1 MLTCKQIS
9 KRYGSLEV
17 LKGVDLEIAK
27 GEIVSLV
34 GSSGAGKSTLLHI
47 LGTLDEAD
55 GGTVEINGNRID
67 FHAKIKLQPVVW
79 WKRLINSVV
88 DSAMIALL
96 TYPLAVLLSQL
107 PLDPSIAFA
116 WYWLF
121 IFSGSVVY
129 ILYYLIL
136 EWKMGRTFGKF
147 ITGTKVAT
155 DNAVRP
161 DFSTVLIRT
170 LCRYIPFELFSHYK
184 KFPKGWHDSFS
195 STIVIDSDIPYLN
208 NQFSANEIALFRNK
222 HIGFVFQFHHLLPEF
237 TALENVCIPGWLGA
251 KKKKEVETRAIEL
264 LKMLGLAERLHNKP
278 SELSGGEQQRVA
290 VARAL
295 INNPDIIMADEPTGN
310 LDSTHARELH
320 QLFFDLRKQF
330 NQTFL
335 IVTHNEE
342 LAAQCDRT
350 VHMKD
355 GRIVAGAN

>member
-1 MLTCKQIS
+1 MLTCKQIT

-17 LKGVDLEIAK
+17 LKGVDLQISK

-55 GGTVEINGNRID
+55 GG
-67 FHAKIKLQPVVW
+67 QVW
-79 WKRLINSVV
+79 
-88 DSAMIALL
+88 
-96 TYPLAVLLSQL
+96 
-107 PLDPSIAFA
+107 
-116 WYWLF
+116 
-121 IFSGSVVY
+121 
-129 ILYYLIL
+129 
-136 EWKMGRTFGKF
+136 
-147 ITGTKVAT
+147 
-155 DNAVRP
+155 
-161 DFSTVLIRT
+161 
-170 LCRYIPFELFSHYK
+170 
-184 KFPKGWHDSFS
+184 
-195 STIVIDSDIPYLN
+195 LN
-208 NQFSANEIALFRNK
+208 NVQVNQLKGDELAGFRNR

-237 TALENVCIPGWLGA
+237 TALENVCIPGWLGV

-264 LKMLGLAERLHNKP
+264 LKMLGLSDRMHNKP
-278 SELSGGEQQRVA
+278 AELSGGEQQRVA

-350 VHMKD
+350 IHMKD
-355 GRIVAGAN
+355 GRIIAGTN